1 MQRDDIA
8 GLIKL
13 RIENA
18 GTLLVSARILIEAGD
33 YKSAANRSYY
43 AAFSAM
49 RGCLALLGID
59 HKKHSG
65 VISDFRLHFIKTG
78 KLSACLSDIISELFD
93 VRTQCDYNDF
103 YIIVKSEVIKQI
115 ENAEIFVCKIK
126 TFLENVMNEQS

>member
-1 MQRDDIA
+1 MLHDDYA
-8 GLIKL
+8 GLTKL

-18 GTLLVSARILIEAGD
+18 GTLLISARLLIDAGD

-43 AAFSAM
+43 SVFAAM

-78 KLSACLSDIISELFD
+78 KLRTGLSDIISELFE

-103 YIIVKSEVIKQI
+103 YIIVKSEVVKQLK
-115 ENAEIFVCKIK
+115 NAEIFVGEIK
-126 TFLENVMNEQS
+126 TFLGYEQ